1 MSRDFF
7 FTLEACRKNR
17 KKMQNKIVASIGCAA
32 LNLVSSCIGLVAA
45 ALVVGPA
52 HSQDAGDSLRP
63 YAVSVGGGHGVYLG
77 KGIVITAAHVAG
89 FPPQVEIA
97 GAKVPTNVVK
107 RGDLNDVDLTL
118 LSIDEELPIKLG
130 LGHMQLCQKPPG
142 TGEPVFVV
150 VPEGATQTYVMSR
163 ALLPSNLPAKFQ
175 TAIRDVGSGNSGTG
189 VFDAKEKCLLGII
202 SRKISGVQVKQVN
215 GQLVREPV
223 DIAKYFVP
231 ASEIASFIPPD
242 IRF

>member
-1 MSRDFF
+1 MRTATSFW
-7 FTLEACRKNR
+7 L
-17 KKMQNKIVASIGCAA
+17 G
-32 LNLVSSCIGLVAA
+32 LLVAA
-45 ALVVGPA
+45 LVAEPA
-52 HSQDAGDSLRP
+52 RSQDAGDSLRP
-63 YAVSVGGGHGVYLG
+63 YAVNVGVGHGVYLG
-77 KGIVITAAHVAG
+77 KGMVITASHVVHFAPQLEVAG
-89 FPPQVEIA
+89 V
-97 GAKVPTNVVK
+97 KVPANIVK
-107 RGDLNDVDLTL
+107 RGNLDDVDLAL
-118 LSIDEELPIKLG
+118 LSIDEQLPAKLG
-130 LGHMQLCQKPPG
+130 LGHIQLCQKPPG

-150 VPEGATQTYVMSR
+150 LPEGVTQTYVVSR
-163 ALLPSNLPAKFQ
+163 ALLPSDIPAKFQ
-175 TAIRDVGSGNSGTG
+175 TAIRDFGPGNSGTG

>member
-1 MSRDFF
+1 M
-7 FTLEACRKNR
+7 
-17 KKMQNKIVASIGCAA
+17 ASICCAA
-32 LNLVSSCIGLVAA
+32 LNLVSFCIGVSAA
-45 ALVVGPA
+45 ALVVVESA
-52 HSQDAGDSLRP
+52 RSEDAGDSLRP

-97 GAKVPTNVVK
+97 GEKVPTNVVK

-118 LSIDEELPIKLG
+118 LSIDEQLPAKLG
-130 LGHMQLCQKPPG
+130 LGHIQLCQKPPG
-142 TGEPVFVV
+142 TGEPVVVV
-150 VPEGATQTYVMSR
+150 VPEEVTQTYVMSR

-175 TAIRDVGSGNSGTG
+175 TAIRDFGPGNSGTG

-202 SRKISGVQVKQVN
+202 SRKISAVQVKQVN

>member
-1 MSRDFF
+1 MIHSGP
-7 FTLEACRKNR
+7 TPSAL
-17 KKMQNKIVASIGCAA
+17 GAA
-32 LNLVSSCIGLVAA
+32 MVSM
-45 ALVVGPA
+45 
-52 HSQDAGDSLRP
+52 
-63 YAVSVGGGHGVYLG
+63 
-77 KGIVITAAHVAG
+77 VITAAHVAG

-97 GAKVPTNVVK
+97 GAKVPTKAVK

-118 LSIDEELPIKLG
+118 LSIDEQLPAKLG
-130 LGHMQLCQKPPG
+130 LDHIQLCQKPPG

-150 VPEGATQTYVMSR
+150 LPEGVTQTYVVSR
-163 ALLPSNLPAKFQ
+163 ALLPSDIPAKFQ
-175 TAIRDVGSGNSGTG
+175 TAIRDFGPGNSGTG

-231 ASEIASFIPPD
+231 DPK
-242 IRF
+242 